1 MLYNSMIMFM
11 TLFLRIDIVVF
22 IARLF
27 EPLSQCRDYFPEP
40 IKVQDAQR
48 RIADNI
54 RHGEP
59 RRYRQASRRLEG
71 RPDVL
76 IHPHALIGA
85 PNQSTS
91 PECRDER
98 DAIDELCRRA
108 SHAELIHKP
117 MNIEKRRRQLVEN
130 EVQAVIIA
138 KWPLGAC
145 QPSPS
150 HPRSQYPTNWALT
163 NPNNDTANALT
174 ACINAPGPCT
184 SKFPALVTRS
194 HRKYPAA
201 NPCTIPLA
209 PVYPQTRSRGPI
221 AQRSSS
227 KYITASAAAFTQH
240 DWRSETARA
249 FQLTLVRGWR
259 PG

>member
-1 MLYNSMIMFM
+1 MFM
-11 TLFLRIDIVVF
+11 PLLLRIDIVVF
-22 IARLF
+22 VARLF

-40 IKVQDAQR
+40 IKVQDTQR

-54 RHGEP
+54 RHSEP
-59 RRYRQASRRLEG
+59 RRYRQASRRLE
-71 RPDVL
+71 RSPDVL
-76 IHPHALIGA
+76 IHPNALIGA

-91 PECRDER
+91 PERRDER

-108 SHAELIHKP
+108 SHAELIHEP
-117 MNIEKRRRQLVEN
+117 MNVEKRRRQLVEN

-138 KWPLGAC
+138 KWPLGAS
-145 QPSPS
+145 QRFT
-150 HPRSQYPTNWALT
+150 PRFAIYDHQSALT

-209 PVYPQTRSRGPI
+209 PV
-221 AQRSSS
+221 
-227 KYITASAAAFTQH
+227 
-240 DWRSETARA
+240 
-249 FQLTLVRGWR
+249 
-259 PG
+259 